1 MGFMVEQVSSCRFP
15 PAGFAAID
23 ILRIEAGYF
32 LFINEWRM
40 SPSVA
45 ELGLSALLEDTEGSP
60 EISLWRRA
68 SRYRP

>member
-23 ILRIEAGYF
+23 ILRVEAGFF
-32 LFINEWRM
+32 LFTNECRM

-45 ELGLSALLEDTEGSP
+45 EFGLSALLEDTEGRSCRG
-60 EISLWRRA
+60 LRRRA